1 MIIYHAIGSN
11 VRLRFLIVDGLG
23 AGATGQTPWANIR
36 RRSDGLYWNGAAWVV
51 PAYAIAMTEESA
63 AELPGSYYID
73 FDHATASG
81 VADEFHVRYVNP
93 AAAPLAGLDE
103 EQHVFRP
110 YASSLVPER
119 RLGHVLAD
127 DGVTLRVSVW
137 VEEGGQRVLD
147 YDSVS
152 LQIKDGQ
159 STTVVDLGTDSSDTA
174 DGIFSFET
182 PVSSITRNLPYVLT
196 AQAVRG
202 LVTDAYNAGFVR
214 V

>member
-11 VRLRFLIVDGLG
+11 VRLRFLVIDGLG
-23 AGATGQTPWANIR
+23 AGATGQTPWACIR
-36 RRSDGLYWNGAAWVV
+36 RRSDGLYWDGTVWG
-51 PAYAIAMTEESA
+51 PALVQLPMVEESA
-63 AELPGSYYID
+63 VDLPGSYYLD

-81 VADEFHVRYVNP
+81 IADEFLVRYTNP

-127 DGVTLRVSVW
+127 DGVTLRISVW

-152 LQIKDGQ
+152 LQIKDGE
-159 STTVVDLGTDSSDTA
+159 STTVVNLGTDSSDTP

-182 PVSSITRNLPYVLT
+182 PVASITRNLPYVLT

>member
-11 VRLRFLIVDGLG
+11 VRLRLLIVDGVG
-23 AGATGQTPWANIR
+23 VGATGQVPWCLIK
-36 RRSDGLYWNGAAWVV
+36 RRSDGLFWTGAAWAVA
-51 PAYAIAMTEESA
+51 PAALPMAEESA
-63 AELPGSYYID
+63 VDLPGSYYFD
-73 FDHATASG
+73 FDHALASG
-81 VADEFHVRYVNP
+81 VADEFLVRYVNP
-93 AAAPLAGLDE
+93 ALAPLAGLDE

-127 DGVTLRVSVW
+127 DGVTLRISVW

-159 STTVVDLGTDSSDTA
+159 STTVVDLGTDSSDTP

-182 PVSSITRNLPYVLT
+182 PVSSITRNIPYVLT
-196 AQAVRG
+196 AQAVRA